1 MKKIKVNNV
10 ELYFQSTGEG
20 TETIVFSHG
29 FLMNNTMFQG
39 QIDTLKDKFRCISY
53 DHRGHGKSEV
63 SNNGY
68 ELDNLVNDAI
78 AFIEA
83 LGVAPVHFVG
93 MSTGGFIGMRI
104 ALRRPD
110 LLKSLVLMD
119 TSANAEPKEN
129 AKQYHLLMWVVKYIG
144 WWAVINKTMPIL
156 FYKDF
161 LQDQDRQDEV
171 RNWKNIITGHSK
183 KGMVLFGKGIFSRD
197 SVIEK
202 LPQISLPTAVIV
214 GKEDIATKQD
224 RAEQM
229 ADAIRGAK
237 LYTIANAG
245 HSAAVEKPQE
255 VTQAMQD
262 FYTSAGFL

>member
-1 MKKIKVNNV
+1 MKINGV
-10 ELYFQSTGEG
+10 ELYFESSGNG

-29 FLMNNTMFQG
+29 YLMNNTMFQG
-39 QIDTLKDKFRCISY
+39 QINELNDKFRCISY

-63 SNNGY
+63 TNSGY

-119 TSANAEPKEN
+119 TSADAEPKAN
-129 AKQYHLLMWVVKYIG
+129 AKQYDLLMWVVKSLG
-144 WWAVINKTMPIL
+144 WWIVIHKAMSIL
-156 FYKDF
+156 FHKDF
-161 LQDQDRQDEV
+161 LQDKARQKEV
-171 RNWKNIITGHSK
+171 RHWKNIIMGNNK
-183 KGMVLFGKGIFSRD
+183 KAMTLFGKGIFSRS
-197 SVIEK
+197 SVVEK
-202 LPQISLPTAVIV
+202 LPQISMPTAVIV
-214 GKEDIATKQD
+214 GLEDVATKPNCSK
-224 RAEQM
+224 QM
-229 ADAIRGAK
+229 ADAIDGAK

-255 VTQAMQD
+255 VAQAMLD
-262 FYTSAGFL
+262 FYASTGFI